1 MQRTH
6 CVICLS
12 DKLELIYSIP
22 NYPIT
27 FIAHK
32 TSNKLNDTYIN
43 FNLISC
49 IKCGCIQLQNLI
61 DPTILYNIPHNT
73 SGSKVWNKQND
84 ILSDMI
90 IQEVISSKR
99 NVIEIGGCSG
109 ILAKIIKQKNNSI
122 PYTIFDICDNNPNI
136 DNVDF
141 ILGNCEKYNFP
152 SDSIIVLAH
161 VFEHLYEPH
170 KFVSNMKKNNVKD
183 IFIAIPNMT
192 AQMENNIHPVL
203 YQEHTYL
210 CELNDIKYIFSYYGY
225 AIKSQY
231 NYDIHA
237 ILLHFTISNKPL
249 EVIIEPNFDRITY
262 IKKMYAEKYLKTNS
276 LVLEK
281 PFYIIPAS
289 FSGLQI
295 YNNINDKYKEN
306 ILGFLDNDKGK
317 IGNRFY
323 GTDKFIFNMEHIK
336 SYDNEVIIVIHKGGY
351 INEIINQLNTYK
363 NNIKFISI

>member
-1 MQRTH
+1 MQRTN

-12 DKLELIYSIP
+12 DKLELTYSIP

-27 FIAHK
+27 FIANK
-32 TSNKLNDTYIN
+32 NSSKLNDTYIN

-49 IKCGCIQLQNLI
+49 QICGCVQLENLVN
-61 DPTILYNIPHNT
+61 PAILYDLPHNS
-73 SGSKVWNKQND
+73 SGSKVWEKHND
-84 ILSDMI
+84 ILSDM
-90 IQEVISSKR
+90 VIEEATRSKR

-109 ILAKIIKQKNNSI
+109 ILAKIVKQKNNLVS
-122 PYTIFDICDNNPNI
+122 YTIFDICNNNPNI
-136 DNVDF
+136 KNIDF
-141 ILGNCEKYNFP
+141 ILGNCEEYDFP
-152 SDSIIVLAH
+152 SDSIIVLSH

-170 KFVSNMKKNNVKD
+170 KFVKNMKKNNIKD
-183 IFIAIPNMT
+183 IFISIPNMT
-192 AQMENNIHPVL
+192 AQIKHNIHPVL

-225 AIKSQY
+225 SIKSQY

-237 ILLHFTISNKPL
+237 ILLHFTISDIPL
-249 EVIIEPNFDRITY
+249 EDIIKPNFDRITY
-262 IKKMYAEKYLKTNS
+262 IKKMYTEKYIKTKN

-306 ILGFLDNDKGK
+306 ILGFLDNDKNKVGK
-317 IGNRFY
+317 RFY
-323 GTDKFIFNMEHIK
+323 GTDTFIFNMEHIK
-336 SYDNEVIIVIHKGGY
+336 SYDNEIIIVIHQGAY
-351 INEIINQLNTYK
+351 INEIMNQLNSYK
-363 NNIKFISI
+363 NNIKFIII